1 MATISPKNF
10 PGVYTTIVD
19 KSFFTPATSNFRPGL
34 IGVAAK
40 GAFDTPTV
48 VTSLKDFVN
57 AFGKPL
63 TTTYDTATNSI
74 PDGAGY
80 FLADAVDAISDFT
93 NAVTV
98 VRVGNRYTDLEPSD
112 VSSGGNDYTLVSA
125 QNAVRIQALKAN
137 NADVYVRVVQDGIP
151 STVNASVVSA
161 GGGTISLDPSGSA
174 LANDPNRVA
183 GAYTAAT
190 LGYSVL
196 DKAANSAE
204 GVLYAY
210 TYGTSSGGWTDSV
223 YTAVGSI
230 SGYKNDFQFYCSAN
244 ASAIAVGDVFKISET
259 NKDST
264 HEVRVKS
271 VLLDVANAGT
281 VFLEKVNISQIGYQA
296 LPLQDNYQ
304 AAALYKPLSKIV
316 FLYLKAASE
325 GTWANGADSSQGL
338 YLKVSPGSNGGT
350 KKLEVYWDSA
360 LTETHDNITDDP
372 DDTTNFWTV
381 RLAKGK
387 SNYVYVTDPVTTFSA
402 APTAANTVDPWDARF
417 FVSGTVSGVQ
427 AMPQGAINAGWLA
440 VTVGNVQDT
449 GGQFTKG
456 YNGENPTDSDWVGD
470 LDPTSDT
477 MSGIRAFEDTDTVD
491 INILAAPMDNI
502 SFTVMEQ
509 MGRTCARINAMA
521 LCDVP
526 SGLNARQAID
536 WHNGKLPD
544 QDGTRI
550 DNRNVAVY
558 WNWFVK
564 TNRFSETKF
573 VPPTIGVLRA
583 MAFTFNNDKPWY
595 AAAGE
600 TRGYLPEAQR
610 VQYDRVSAD
619 TKEAMYGNGNSV
631 NPILKIKGRHYL
643 YGERTMQRADS
654 KLTAVHNV
662 IMVNWVLT
670 GMSTVAR
677 RFVFDP
683 NDAELL
689 IQLKLAFKEFLD
701 RIVNERGMEAY
712 NLVMDDRNNTPETRN
727 NREVIV
733 DLEMIPT
740 DVVEK
745 IYINAIVRE
754 SGAVLNTLS

>member
-1 MATISPKNF
+1 MATITPKNF
-10 PGVYTTIVD
+10 PGVYTTVVD
-19 KSFFTPATSNFRPGL
+19 KSFFTPATSNFKPGL
-34 IGVAAK
+34 IGVATK

-74 PDGAGY
+74 PDGAGF

-98 VRVGNRYTDLEPSD
+98 VRIGNRYTDLEPSD
-112 VSSGGNDYTLVSA
+112 VSSGGNSYSLVSA
-125 QNAVRIQALKAN
+125 SNASRIQSLMAN
-137 NADVYVRVVQDGIP
+137 NDNVYVRVVQDGMA

-161 GGGTISLDPSGSA
+161 GGGTISLDSSG
-174 LANDPNRVA
+174 DPVA
-183 GAYTAAT
+183 AGYTAAT

-204 GVLYAY
+204 GILYAY
-210 TYGTSSGGWTDSV
+210 TYGTSPSGWVDTV
-223 YTAVGSI
+223 YTSVGSI
-230 SGYKNDFQFYCSAN
+230 SGNKNDFQFYCSAN
-244 ASAIAVGDVFKISET
+244 ATAIAVGDVFKIAET

-264 HEVRVKS
+264 HEVRVKG
-271 VLLDVANAGT
+271 VLLDVTNAGT
-281 VFLEKVNISQIGYQA
+281 VYLEKVDIPQIGYQA

-316 FLYLKAASE
+316 FLSLKAASE

-338 YLKVSPGSNGGT
+338 YLKVRPGSNGGT

-360 LTETHDNITDDP
+360 LTETHDNLSDDAS
-372 DDTTNFWTV
+372 DTTNYWTV

-387 SNYVYVTDPVTTFSA
+387 SNYVYITDSVTTFSTQ
-402 APTAANTVDPWDARF
+402 PTAANTVNPWDARF
-417 FVSGTVSGVQ
+417 FLSGTVSGVR

-440 VTVGNVQDT
+440 VSVGNVQDT

-456 YNGENPTDSDWVGD
+456 YNGENPQDIDWVGD
-470 LDPTSDT
+470 LDPHTDT

-491 INILAAPMDNI
+491 INVLGAPQDNI

-509 MGRTCARINAMA
+509 LGRTCARINAMA
-521 LCDVP
+521 VCDVP

-536 WHNGKLPD
+536 WHNGKLSD
-544 QDGTRI
+544 QNGTRI
-550 DNRNVAVY
+550 DNRNVAIY

-564 TNRFSETKF
+564 TNRFAETKF
-573 VPPTIGVLRA
+573 VPPTIGLLRA
-583 MAFTFNNDKPWY
+583 MAQTFNNDKPWY
-595 AAAGE
+595 AVAGE

-610 VQYDRVSAD
+610 VQFDRVSAD

-631 NPILKIKGRHYL
+631 NPILKIRGRHYL

-670 GMSTVAR
+670 GMSIVAR

-701 RIVNERGMEAY
+701 RIVNERGMEQY
-712 NLVMDDRNNTPETRN
+712 NIVMDDRNNTPETRN

-740 DVVEK
+740 DVAEK

-754 SGAVLNTLS
+754 SGAVLNTLG